1 MVTAV
6 RRRPASPD
14 LEVEVNDRETTHLNE
29 REPHEPAGDPAS
41 RHASAAATV
50 RPLPRWARGLLWPFA
65 VVLPLVALGVELST
79 RICAEALFDPLP
91 TPLHVV
97 LAAAVPLANLAALL
111 ALLRPPT
118 PRVWRFVGFANGL
131 AVGVAAY
138 YTLIFLPLVPISV
151 VFVIAYGLGLLSL
164 SPLVNLVA
172 GLGLW
177 RALRARS
184 PLPRRPWLRPG
195 AGAWGLLASFL
206 VLLAVAAPGAITRF
220 ALVGAA
226 EGLGEDR
233 TRALRL
239 LRSLGDRELLLR
251 ACYER
256 SGEAGD
262 LVSMLFGSRRVSPE
276 AAREVYYRVTGDPFN
291 SVPPPRLASVRG
303 ESLADFWDFEQGG
316 AAVGG
321 VLKGLSLAASRL
333 DGSVDPDAA
342 LGYVEW
348 TLELRN
354 DAAVTRE
361 ARAVV
366 ALPPGGVVTRAT
378 LWIAGEEREAA
389 FGGRAAVRAA
399 YEKVVRVQQRDPLLV
414 TTAGPDRILVQ
425 CFPVPVGGTMK
436 VRIGITTPLLVE
448 TAGRARL
455 LLPHFVERNF
465 AVAPELRH
473 ALWVDSEAGL
483 TALDDEATAIIPDI
497 TARPALVAKPVLVA
511 ERSEV
516 ASTVRGL
523 LDDSALARR
532 SIVADRRADVMAS
545 WANDPLEPAF
555 DVVESLEPVAQ
566 SRLGSVVVVLDG
578 SRALA
583 AEAEGLR
590 RVLADRPGGR
600 ALEIVLAGDEIV
612 DLEAGDVRAGRFGG
626 GTDNVAALVESW
638 DRVAGE
644 RDALVVWVHGPQPVE
659 LGRADE
665 LMQRCARRPQ
675 GPRLVALAAAPGPN
689 RVLDALDGCPWA
701 TVAARRGTLADDL
714 RALLAG
720 GTPSGATLVPWL
732 ERVPAGTRR
741 DGAEKT
747 SAHLVRLWARE
758 EAERRAVMAPPER
771 GPTDFAVRYSLV
783 TPWSG
788 AVVLETAQQYEAAGL
803 TPGSPQEVPT
813 IPEPSLVVLLVS
825 AAALLALV
833 ARPRSRWR
841 AAAS

>member
-1 MVTAV
+1 MATAV
-6 RRRPASPD
+6 RRRPASPN
-14 LEVEVNDRETTHLNE
+14 LEVEVSDPEATHPEPNE
-29 REPHEPAGDPAS
+29 PGADPAS
-41 RHASAAATV
+41 RDATASVTV
-50 RPLPRWARGLLWPFA
+50 RPLPRWTRVLLWPFA

-91 TPLHVV
+91 TPLHVALV
-97 LAAAVPLANLAALL
+97 ATVPLANLAALL
-111 ALLRPPT
+111 VLRRPPT
-118 PRVWRFVGFANGL
+118 ARAWRLVGFANGL

-151 VFVIAYGLGLLSL
+151 VFIIAYGLGLLSL
-164 SPLVNLVA
+164 SPLINLVA

-184 PLPRRPWLRPG
+184 PLPRRSGLRLG
-195 AGAWGLLASFL
+195 AGASGLLASFL
-206 VLLAVAAPGAITRF
+206 VLLAVAAPGAVTRF
-220 ALVGAA
+220 ALVRAA

-233 TRALRL
+233 THALRL
-239 LRSLGDRELLLR
+239 LRTLGDRELLLR

-262 LVSMLFGSRRVSPE
+262 LVSMLFGSRRVSP
-276 AAREVYYRVTGDPFN
+276 ASAREVYYRVTGEPFN

-303 ESLADFWDFEQGG
+303 ESLDDFWDFEQGG

-333 DGSVDPDAA
+333 DGSLDPDAA
-342 LGYVEW
+342 LGYLEW

-354 DAAVTRE
+354 DAAVARE

-389 FGGRAAVRAA
+389 FGGRGAVRAA
-399 YEKVVRVQQRDPLLV
+399 YENVVSARRDPLLV
-414 TTAGPDRILVQ
+414 TTAGPDRVLVQ

-448 TAGRARL
+448 TAGRGRL

-473 ALWVDSEAGL
+473 ALWVDSEGTLA
-483 TALDDEATAIIPDI
+483 ALDDEAAAITPDI
-497 TARPALVAKPVLVA
+497 TARPVLVAKPMLIA
-511 ERSEV
+511 ERSAA

-523 LDDSALARR
+523 LDDGALARR
-532 SIVADRRADVMAS
+532 SIVADRRPDAMAS
-545 WANDPLEPAF
+545 WANDPLEPGF
-555 DVVESLEPVAQ
+555 DVVESLVPAA
-566 SRLGSVVVVLDG
+566 RPPLGTVVVVLDG
-578 SRALA
+578 SRALS
-583 AEAEGLR
+583 AEAEELR
-590 RVLADRPGGR
+590 RVLDDPPGGR
-600 ALEIVLAGDEIV
+600 SPEIVLAGDEIV
-612 DLEAGDVRAGRFGG
+612 DLKAGDVRAGRFGG

-638 DRVAGE
+638 DRVAAE
-644 RDALVVWVHGPQPVE
+644 PDALVVWVHGPQPVE

-689 RVLDALDGCPWA
+689 RVLDGLDGCPWT
-701 TVAARRGTLADDL
+701 TVAARRGTLAGDL

-720 GTPSGATLVPWL
+720 GAPSGATLVPRL

-758 EAERRAVMAPPER
+758 EVARRDAAAPNGG
-771 GPTDFAVRYSLV
+771 GPADLAVRYSLV

-788 AVVLETAQQYEAAGL
+788 AVVLETAQQFEEAGL

-813 IPEPSLVVLLVS
+813 IPEPSMVVLLVA

-833 ARPRSRWR
+833 ARSRSRWR
-841 AAAS
+841 AVAS

>member
-1 MVTAV
+1 MEVEVSDPEATHPEPSEPAAD
-6 RRRPASPD
+6 PASPD
-14 LEVEVNDRETTHLNE
+14 
-29 REPHEPAGDPAS
+29 
-41 RHASAAATV
+41 AAASVTV
-50 RPLPRWARGLLWPFA
+50 RPLPRWTRVLLWPFA

-91 TPLHVV
+91 TPLHVALV
-97 LAAAVPLANLAALL
+97 AAVPLANLAALL
-111 ALLRPPT
+111 ALRRPPT
-118 PRVWRFVGFANGL
+118 QRTWRVVGFANGL
-131 AVGVAAY
+131 VVGVAAY

-164 SPLVNLVA
+164 SPLINLVA

-184 PLPRRPWLRPG
+184 PLPRRPRLRLG
-195 AGAWGLLASFL
+195 AGACGLLASFL
-206 VLLAVAAPGAITRF
+206 VLLAVAAPGAVTRF
-220 ALVGAA
+220 ALVRAA

-233 TRALRL
+233 SRALRL
-239 LRSLGDRELLLR
+239 LRTLGDRELLLR

-262 LVSMLFGSRRVSPE
+262 LVSMLFGSRRVSPA
-276 AAREVYYRVTGDPFN
+276 AAREVYYRVTGEPFN

-303 ESLADFWDFEQGG
+303 ESLDDFWDFEQGG

-321 VLKGLSLAASRL
+321 VLKGLSLSASRL
-333 DGSVDPDAA
+333 DGSLDPDAA
-342 LGYVEW
+342 LGYLEW

-354 DAAVTRE
+354 DAAVARE

-389 FGGRAAVRAA
+389 FGGRGAVRAA
-399 YEKVVRVQQRDPLLV
+399 YERVVSARRDPLLV
-414 TTAGPDRILVQ
+414 TTAGPDRVLVQ

-473 ALWVDSEAGL
+473 ALWVDSEGILA
-483 TALDDEATAIIPDI
+483 ALDEAAAITPDI
-497 TARPALVAKPVLVA
+497 TAQPVLVAKPVLVA
-511 ERSEV
+511 ERSAA

-523 LDDSALARR
+523 LDDGALARR
-532 SIVADRRADVMAS
+532 SIVADRRPDVMAS
-545 WANDPLEPAF
+545 WANDPLEPGF
-555 DVVESLEPVAQ
+555 DVVESLVPAA
-566 SRLGSVVVVLDG
+566 RPPLGSVVVVLDG

-590 RVLADRPGGR
+590 RVLADPPGGR
-600 ALEIVLAGDEIV
+600 SPEIVLAGDEIV
-612 DLEAGDVRAGRFGG
+612 DLKAGDVRAGRFGG

-638 DRVAGE
+638 DRVAAE
-644 RDALVVWVHGPQPVE
+644 PDALVVWVHGPQPVE
-659 LGRADE
+659 LARADE

-689 RVLDALDGCPWA
+689 RVLDGLDGCAWT
-701 TVAARRGTLADDL
+701 TVAARRGTLAGDL
-714 RALLAG
+714 RTLLAG
-720 GTPSGATLVPWL
+720 GAPSGATLVPRL

-741 DGAEKT
+741 DGVVKT
-747 SAHLVRLWARE
+747 SAHLVRLWARQ
-758 EAERRAVMAPPER
+758 EAARRDAAAPSGG
-771 GPTDFAVRYSLV
+771 GPADLAVRYGLV

-788 AVVLETAQQYEAAGL
+788 AVVLETAQQYEEAGL

-813 IPEPSLVVLLVS
+813 IPEPSLVVLLVA
-825 AAALLALV
+825 AAALLALL
-833 ARPRSRWR
+833 ARSRSRWR
-841 AAAS
+841 VVAS